1 MARARTAKRPVLR
14 RPLATLVLAG
24 VLAADAAWVAGPPGP
39 DTSVGGEAVWWAVRR
54 WGMSESQR
62 ALVREAGRLRRD
74 PAQAGAGLAPGVFV
88 LRGAEP
94 AEPLRL
100 MDQDR
105 ISWDAISAALTQTPE
120 RLAAVRASFGVV
132 RRGLWALTR
141 EERVDVVR
149 LEPMER
155 GGFDGVDPGRVRA
168 LLASHGWRG
177 APDGPT
183 DQSHARVLW
192 WGYAHNLVSIATLA
206 AFLWSLGW
214 VRDVPGWVRRRR
226 AARRVA
232 RGVCPRC
239 AYPLRGLEDGVC
251 PECGA
256 AVAEWATGAE
266 PQRRG

>member
-1 MARARTAKRPVLR
+1 MLR

-24 VLAADAAWVAGPPGP
+24 VLAADVVWVAGPPGP
-39 DTSVGGEAVWWAVRR
+39 GTSTGGEMVWWAAKGWRL
-54 WGMSESQR
+54 SEAER
-62 ALVREAGRLRRD
+62 ALVREIGRARRQAAGGWALARS
-74 PAQAGAGLAPGVFV
+74 AGEPSGLFV
-88 LRGAEP
+88 VRGDDP

-100 MDQDR
+100 IDQDVE
-105 ISWDAISAALTQTPE
+105 SWDALSALLTDWPE
-120 RLAAVRASFGVV
+120 RLAAVRTDFGV
-132 RRGLWALTR
+132 RRAGLWALTR
-141 EERVDVVR
+141 EQRLDEVR

-155 GGFDGVDPGRVRA
+155 GGFDAVDAGRVRA
-168 LLASHGWRG
+168 LLASHGYRG
-177 APDGPT
+177 APDGPA
-183 DQSHARVLW
+183 DQSASRVLW
-192 WGYAHNLVSIATLA
+192 WGYVHNIVSAAVLA
-206 AFLWSLGW
+206 ALAWSLGW

-256 AVAEWATGAE
+256 AVAEWAAGAE